1 MKNNKIAITAT
12 LLILSIGNCFR
23 VISGS
28 DIRTVELLSIFSVGV
43 IAGILIAQIYNKTK
57 TDQHDV

>member
-1 MKNNKIAITAT
+1 MKNNKIAITAI

-28 DIRTVELLSIFSVGV
+28 NIRTVELLSIFAAGV

-57 TDQHDV
+57 AEH